1 MPAGRFIA
9 QLVGNNPSV
18 VGITSLSDLG
28 HWARGSGLEIVL
40 LVTGALLLARFVGWF
55 GDRLTRR
62 IDDRARARDELVVPE
77 ATKHG
82 HAVVQVCT
90 WVLVVLVYLVA
101 GVLVVQRFGVPL
113 TALIAPATVVGV
125 AVGFGAQR
133 IVQDLLAGFFLV
145 AERQY
150 GFGDVV
156 RISPLGTTTG
166 ISGTVEDVTL
176 RITRLRTVNGEVV
189 IVPNGQIQQ
198 VTNLSSDWA
207 RAVVDV
213 PVPITAD
220 MDRVYEILNRVCD
233 EIARDESTRRLLL
246 DRPTV
251 TGVESFEVDQVK
263 VRVLA
268 RTLPGKQFEISRD
281 LRARIASAFRRAG
294 ITVPT
299 ALDGAAR
306 PAAAP

>member
-1 MPAGRFIA
+1 VRISGPAAGNTGHRGRD
-9 QLVGNNPSV
+9 LV
-18 VGITSLSDLG
+18 
-28 HWARGSGLEIVL
+28 A
-40 LVTGALLLARFVGWF
+40 A
-55 GDRLTRR
+55 
-62 IDDRARARDELVVPE
+62 
-77 ATKHG
+77 
-82 HAVVQVCT
+82 
-90 WVLVVLVYLVA
+90 VLVL
-101 GVLVVQRFGVPL
+101 QRLGVPL

-150 GFGDVV
+150 GYGDVV

-166 ISGTVEDVTL
+166 ISGSVEDVTL

-213 PVPITAD
+213 PVPTTAD
-220 MDRVYEILNRVCD
+220 MDPVYEILNRVSD
-233 EIARDESTRRLLL
+233 EMAADETARRLLL

-251 TGVESFEVDQVK
+251 TGVESFEVDQVR
-263 VRVLA
+263 VRLLV
-268 RTLPGKQFEISRD
+268 RTLPGRQFEVGRD
-281 LRARIASAFRRAG
+281 LRARIAFAFRRAG
-294 ITVPT
+294 ITVPNG
-299 ALDGAAR
+299 LESAAR
-306 PAAAP
+306 PTPGP